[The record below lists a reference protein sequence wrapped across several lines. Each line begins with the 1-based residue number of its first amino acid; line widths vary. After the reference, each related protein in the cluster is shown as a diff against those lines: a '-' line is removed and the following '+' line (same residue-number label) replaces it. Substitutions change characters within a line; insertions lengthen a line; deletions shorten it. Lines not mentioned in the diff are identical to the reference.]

1 MEITKMEINDGTIF
15 FLKKKIYVIM
25 KTKEQYDFYWEI
37 LNAIM
42 IIFF

>member
-1 MEITKMEINDGTIF
+1 MERF
-15 FLKKKIYVIM
+15 FFKKKKKKNVIM